1 MTDCYYKVLDIP
13 RNSSTNDIKKAYRKL
28 ALKWHPDK
36 NPDKKEEAGRR
47 FREISEAYEVLVDD
61 TKRKLY
67 DCYGKAGLT
76 GGSCKNTDTTFEE
89 GFDMPFFNFVFR
101 DPQDVFREFF
111 SGDEFSVF
119 TDPLFYGGVQP
130 EARHH
135 HHGHSPFFSHHR
147 LHGDGVFSRRAGR
160 NRFFHGYPGGAA
172 AVNRREDIFGIPG
185 FNMGAVSDL
194 LGGFSDG
201 FTSFGTT
208 SSGSGMRPNVRKTS
222 TSTRFVNG
230 KKIETKKIIENGVET
245 VTVHEDGVL
254 TKKTVNGQAI
264 KHK

>member
-135 HHGHSPFFSHHR
+135 HHGHS
-147 LHGDGVFSRRAGR
+147 
-160 NRFFHGYPGGAA
+160 